1 MLELDDVITNWLEA
15 EGRILAEVV
24 AEHVLL
30 CLYGQDP
37 QVSLEPVVQLP
48 AEQISEAAQV
58 GVREATK
65 VVAE

>member
-1 MLELDDVITNWLEA
+1 MLDLDDVITNWLEA
-15 EGRILAEVV
+15 EGRILVEVA

-30 CLYGQDP
+30 CLHSQDP
-37 QVSLEPVVQLP
+37 QISLEPVVQLP
-48 AEQISEAAQV
+48 AEQIPEAAQV